1 MTNRPTSSS
10 SAPPPPAGHADN
22 AFAAEFLAGLMIE
35 DDPPSA
41 LAAELVGP
49 WVVRRLPEGG
59 YGLFRYWE
67 SPRAGDRP
75 HARFSERSPALIA
88 AAVLPTLAGDGP
100 WRIASDPD
108 LDGGFALFAGGEV
121 CGRLEVFD
129 DAFISAMNVAHE
141 LLARPD
147 ALALLLAAA
156 GPTALE
162 LAGRRLTGAVE
173 EGRRSAAG
181 P

>member
-1 MTNRPTSSS
+1 MTTPSEAQPSEVH
-10 SAPPPPAGHADN
+10 PDN
-22 AFAAEFLAGLMIE
+22 AFAEEFLARLMIE

-41 LAAELVGP
+41 LAAELAGP
-49 WVVRRLPEGG
+49 WVVRRLQGGG

-67 SPRAGDRP
+67 SPSAGDRP
-75 HARFSERSPALIA
+75 HARFSERAPALIA

-100 WRIASDPD
+100 WRIASEPD
-108 LDGGFALFAGGEV
+108 SSGGFALFAGSEV

-129 DAFISAMNVAHE
+129 DAFISAMNVAYE

-162 LAGRRLTGAVE
+162 LAGRRLNAAVE
-173 EGRRSAAG
+173 EGKRAG
-181 P
+181 

>member
-1 MTNRPTSSS
+1 MTTPAAPHPSELRP
-10 SAPPPPAGHADN
+10 DN
-22 AFAAEFLAGLMIE
+22 AFATDFLARLLIE
-35 DDPPSA
+35 DEPSSA
-41 LAAELVGP
+41 LAAELTGP
-49 WVVRRLPEGG
+49 WVVRRLPAGD

-67 SPRAGDRP
+67 SPRSGDRP
-75 HARFSERSPALIA
+75 HARFSERAPALIA
-88 AAVLPTLAGDGP
+88 AAVLPTLVGDGP
-100 WRIASDPD
+100 WRIASEPGA
-108 LDGGFALFAGGEV
+108 DGGFALFERSEV

-129 DAFISAMNVAHE
+129 DAFVAAMNVAYE

-162 LAGRRLTGAVE
+162 LAGRRLSAAVE
-173 EGRRSAAG
+173 EGRHRE